1 MVLESSGT
9 VLVAWSEVLLA
20 ATGVGLTTLELA
32 LVGSELAGSEL
43 AGFEVLVALEAGFG
57 GTTMASVVTARGSG
71 APLVKSSKLP
81 ADLMLAF
88 FADDFAGFKTFV
100 GSSITVLAFCSG

>member
-1 MVLESSGT
+1 M
-9 VLVAWSEVLLA
+9 LVEKTSK
-20 ATGVGLTTLELA
+20 TTHAPVIRRAEA
-32 LVGSELAGSEL
+32 DFVT
-43 AGFEVLVALEAGFG
+43 EVLVALETGFG